1 MTPRSHVP
9 DAAWSATPRQHMPL
23 TQVGQAGFHQDME
36 KRAGV
41 SLVVFTQVSCGAC
54 RALKTVPDDAAPSPV
69 AHLLEV
75 DALDAAALTA
85 EYDVFHLPAMF
96 VFVHGVFQGPLVAF
110 ELAPPQTNRP
120 RIGKGQGIAG
130 VAGRHDAV
138 K

>member
-1 MTPRSHVP
+1 M
-9 DAAWSATPRQHMPL
+9 ML

-54 RALKTVPDDAAPSPV
+54 RALKAVLGRAPPSPV

-96 VFVHGVFQGPLVAF
+96 VFVQGVFQGPLHARPDATA
-110 ELAPPQTNRP
+110 LQHAMDRLLSQPPQDP
-120 RIGKGQGIAG
+120 P
-130 VAGRHDAV
+130 
-138 K
+138 

>member
-1 MTPRSHVP
+1 
-9 DAAWSATPRQHMPL
+9 MPL

-54 RALKTVPDDAAPSPV
+54 RALKTVLDDAAPSPV

-96 VFVHGVFQGPLVAF
+96 VFVHGVFQGPLHAAPNATA
-110 ELAPPQTNRP
+110 LQHALDQLLSQPPQDP
-120 RIGKGQGIAG
+120 P
-130 VAGRHDAV
+130 
-138 K
+138 